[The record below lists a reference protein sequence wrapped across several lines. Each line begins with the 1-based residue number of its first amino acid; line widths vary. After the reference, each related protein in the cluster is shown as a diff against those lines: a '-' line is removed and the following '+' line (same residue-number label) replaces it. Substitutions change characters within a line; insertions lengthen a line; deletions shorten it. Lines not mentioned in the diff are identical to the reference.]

1 MNYCYK
7 RKHFRYLTAE
17 AIYFIMSDLLLIY
30 SHPQKFHKITPM
42 GDLEK
47 LLKQI
52 EMEKSNGW

>member
-52 EMEKSNGW
+52 ENIRNL